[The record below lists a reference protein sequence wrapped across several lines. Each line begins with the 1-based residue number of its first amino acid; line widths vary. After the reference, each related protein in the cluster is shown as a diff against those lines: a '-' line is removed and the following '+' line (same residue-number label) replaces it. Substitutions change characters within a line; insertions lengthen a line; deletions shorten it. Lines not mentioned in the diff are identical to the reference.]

1 MKEFGKEIVMVT
13 GASRGIGYAVA
24 ERFAKERYPVVITS
38 SKSEEELERAGQ
50 KLERY
55 GGTVLRFLADAGD
68 YKQMQAVFQEVEQK
82 LGTVG
87 ILVNN
92 AGIAW
97 IGLFQDM
104 DYQTYEKVVQTNL
117 LSVMHCCHLVVSGM
131 IRKKAGKIIN
141 ISSVWGNVGASC
153 EAVYSAAKS
162 GVNGF
167 TRALGK
173 ELAPSQIQV
182 NALACGV
189 IDTRMNQ
196 CFTVEEREQIA
207 NEIPAGRFGRVEEVA
222 ELVYQIATG
231 HPYLNGQVITL
242 DGGWT

>member
-1 MKEFGKEIVMVT
+1 MKEIVMVT
-13 GASRGIGYAVA
+13 GGSRGIGCAVA
-24 ERFAKERYPVVITS
+24 NRFAKEGYPVVITS

-50 KLERY
+50 EMERY

-68 YKQMQAVFQEVEQK
+68 YTQMQNVVHNVEQK
-82 LGTVG
+82 LGAIG

-104 DYQTYEKVVQTNL
+104 EYLMYEKMVRTNL
-117 LSVMHCCHLVVSGM
+117 LSVMHCCHLVIPGM

-153 EAVYSAAKS
+153 EVAYSAAKS

-189 IDTRMNQ
+189 IDTQMNQ
-196 CFTVEEREQIA
+196 CFTLEEREQLA
-207 NEIPAGRFGRVEEVA
+207 MEIPAGRFGQAGEVA
-222 ELVYQIATG
+222 ELVYQMATG
-231 HPYLNGQVITL
+231 HNYLNGQVIAL

>member
-1 MKEFGKEIVMVT
+1 MKMAIKEIVMVT

-24 ERFAKERYPVVITS
+24 ERFAKDGYPVVITS
-38 SKSEEELERAGQ
+38 SKSEDELEDVKGR
-50 KLERY
+50 LEQY
-55 GGTVLRFLADAGD
+55 GGRVLRFLADAGD
-68 YKQMQAVFQEVEQK
+68 YMQMQTVVCDVERL
-82 LGTVG
+82 LGSVG

-104 DYQTYEKVVQTNL
+104 EYSEYEKMIQNNL
-117 LSVMHCCHLVVSGM
+117 LSVMHCSHLVIPGM

-153 EAVYSAAKS
+153 EVAYSAAKS

-189 IDTRMNQ
+189 IDTQMNQ
-196 CFTVEEREQIA
+196 CFSTEEKRQIEE
-207 NEIPAGRFGRVEEVA
+207 EIPAGRFGKAEEVA
-222 ELVYQIATG
+222 ELVYQMATG
-231 HPYLNGQVITL
+231 HSYLNGQIITL

>member
-1 MKEFGKEIVMVT
+1 MKEVVMVT

-24 ERFAKERYPVVITS
+24 ERFAKEGYSLVITA
-38 SKSEEELERAGQ
+38 SKSAEELEAAKKRLAQYTGM
-50 KLERY
+50 
-55 GGTVLRFLADAGD
+55 VLSFLADAGD
-68 YKQMQAVFQEVEQK
+68 YMQTEAVIREVTCR
-82 LGTVG
+82 LGEIG

-104 DYQTYEKVVQTNL
+104 DHLEYEKVVQTNL
-117 LSVMHCCHLVVSGM
+117 LSVMHSCRLVIPGM
-131 IRKKAGKIIN
+131 IRRKAGKIIN

-162 GVNGF
+162 GINGF

-182 NALACGV
+182 NSIACGA
-189 IDTRMNQ
+189 IDTQMNE
-196 CFTVEEREQIA
+196 CLTLEEREQLT
-207 NEIPAGRFGRVEEVA
+207 EQIPAGRFGRAEEVA

-231 HPYLNGQVITL
+231 HTYLNGQVIAL
-242 DGGWT
+242 DGGWI